1 MADIN
6 VKQLSKAIKIDLDNL
21 LAQMKSA
28 GLSHQSETDIVSTED
43 KKVLLKFIK
52 DSKKDSKKT
61 ISLSTSSQKIAK
73 PNLSVTRI
81 NSPDNEKKS
90 NVKQDF
96 AGSIDFDE
104 AERKRLNAQNE
115 SAEEEKKKAEAK
127 TKVVRKTKQESQKKI
142 PQNPKKDKKTFK
154 DSSKEDQREQE
165 GEKFLAKNLENVQKF
180 EKPQEFIQ
188 REVRIPETI
197 VVSDLAK
204 ELSIKSSDLIKSLM
218 NSGVMVTLNQAID
231 QETAILVVEELGHI
245 GIPQEIESE
254 EEKILEHIV
263 YEGDEELRNPVVSV
277 LGHVDHGKTSILDF
291 IRKSSV
297 ADQEEGGIT
306 QGIGAYQV
314 DHNNQTITFID
325 TPGHAAFSEMRA
337 RGANSTDIVVLVVAA
352 DDGIKPQ
359 TVEAIKHAKA
369 AKVPIIVAIN
379 KCDLPEKNI
388 SKIKNEMMQYELI
401 AEDLSGDTLFVE
413 VSAIKKINLD
423 KLKENIL
430 LQSEILDLKASYSD
444 KARGVVIESKIDKGK
459 GPVSTILISNGKLK
473 RGDYFI
479 CGDTWG
485 KIRAMINYEGKM
497 VNEAFPS
504 MPIEILG
511 MNSSAYAGAEFMV
524 TKDENEAKELTEF
537 RKNNNN
543 QNKVLAKDKTTLF
556 EEVKDKDELN
566 IIIKSDVQGSSE
578 ALKMAINKIEHKEVE
593 AKIILSD
600 IGMINETDVSLAKAS
615 NAILIGFNVKPNRE
629 AKKLAE
635 EQKID
640 IKYFNIIYE
649 AIDHVEKSLSGL
661 LEPDIK
667 ETILGSAEIQKV
679 FKVSTAGKIAGSK
692 VISGEIKSKSKAR
705 IIRDGVVVYS
715 GEILTIFREKN
726 QVKEV
731 GSGLEC
737 GISIKDFIDFKE
749 KDVIES
755 YLSEEVQRS
764 I

>member
-1 MADIN
+1 MAEKSSEIIKFLFNMKVVATIN
-6 VKQLSKAIKIDLDNL
+6 HNIDKDTAEYIVKEF
-21 LAQMKSA
+21 
-28 GLSHQSETDIVSTED
+28 GH
-43 KKVLLKFIK
+43 
-52 DSKKDSKKT
+52 
-61 ISLSTSSQKIAK
+61 K
-73 PNLSVTRI
+73 PIL
-81 NSPDNEKKS
+81 
-90 NVKQDF
+90 
-96 AGSIDFDE
+96 
-104 AERKRLNAQNE
+104 
-115 SAEEEKKKAEAK
+115 EEKPSIEASK
-127 TKVVRKTKQESQKKI
+127 S
-142 PQNPKKDKKTFK
+142 DKNF
-154 DSSKEDQREQE
+154 E
-165 GEKFLAKNLENVQKF
+165 GEV
-180 EKPQEFIQ
+180 
-188 REVRIPETI
+188 
-197 VVSDLAK
+197 
-204 ELSIKSSDLIKSLM
+204 
-218 NSGVMVTLNQAID
+218 
-231 QETAILVVEELGHI
+231 
-245 GIPQEIESE
+245 
-254 EEKILEHIV
+254 KI
-263 YEGDEELRNPVVSV
+263 RPPVVTIM
-277 LGHVDHGKTSILDF
+277 GHVDHGKTSLLDALRDSN
-291 IRKSSV
+291 IVSG
-297 ADQEEGGIT
+297 EHGGIT
-306 QGIGAYQV
+306 QHIGAYQV
-314 DHNNQTITFID
+314 KTENNKLITFID
-325 TPGHAAFSEMRA
+325 TPGHAAFTEMRA
-337 RGANSTDIVVLVVAA
+337 RGSKITDIVVLVVAA

-413 VSAIKKINLD
+413 VSALKKLNLN

-473 RGDYFI
+473 RGDFFI

-497 VNEAFPS
+497 VNEALPS
-504 MPIEILG
+504 MPVEILG
-511 MNSSAYAGAEFMV
+511 MNSSAYAGAEFVV
-524 TKDENEAKELTEF
+524 TQDENEAKELTEF
-537 RKNNNN
+537 RKNSTS
-543 QNKVLAKDKTTLF
+543 QNKSLAKDKTTLF
-556 EEVKDKDELN
+556 ENTNSKDELN

-578 ALKMAINKIEHKEVE
+578 ALKMAITKIEHKEVT

-629 AKKLAE
+629 AKKLSE
-635 EQKID
+635 DQKVD

-649 AIDHVEKSLSGL
+649 AIDYVEKSLSGL

-667 ETILGSAEIQKV
+667 ETVLGSAEIQKV
-679 FKVSTAGKIAGSK
+679 FKVSSAGKIAGSK

-715 GEILTIFREKN
+715 GEILSIFREKN

-731 GSGLEC
+731 GTGLEC

-755 YLSEEVQRS
+755 YLSEEIQRS

>member
-1 MADIN
+1 MDKDKKKTLTISSDL
-6 VKQLSKAIKIDLDNL
+6 KKKIDTSSISTSGKKSFSVEKRKPFKPNKQYNNTSSTPNVNINPDN
-21 LAQMKSA
+21 
-28 GLSHQSETDIVSTED
+28 
-43 KKVLLKFIK
+43 KKKNFARKFIEQQATK
-52 DSKKDSKKT
+52 DFIKKDNKPAGKSKLKLKGPVDKRDFKLT
-61 ISLSTSSQKIAK
+61 VSRALNVEEIEIKQRSLA
-73 PNLSVTRI
+73 SVKRARLK
-81 NSPDNEKKS
+81 EKK
-90 NVKQDF
+90 KPE
-96 AGSIDFDE
+96 G
-104 AERKRLNAQNE
+104 
-115 SAEEEKKKAEAK
+115 EEKKEFKKVIKEVKIPEQITIQELSNRMAEK
-127 TKVVRKTKQESQKKI
+127 SNDIIKFLFNMKVVATI
-142 PQNPKKDKKTFK
+142 NHNIDKDTAEYIVKEFGHKPILEDK
-154 DSSKEDQREQE
+154 PSIAISKSKEKFV
-165 GEKFLAKNLENVQKF
+165 GEVKNR
-180 EKPQEFIQ
+180 P
-188 REVRIPETI
+188 
-197 VVSDLAK
+197 
-204 ELSIKSSDLIKSLM
+204 
-218 NSGVMVTLNQAID
+218 
-231 QETAILVVEELGHI
+231 
-245 GIPQEIESE
+245 
-254 EEKILEHIV
+254 
-263 YEGDEELRNPVVSV
+263 PVVTIM
-277 LGHVDHGKTSILDF
+277 GHVDHGKTSLLDSL
-291 IRKSSV
+291 RDTNVVSG
-297 ADQEEGGIT
+297 EHGGIT
-306 QGIGAYQV
+306 QHIGAYQV
-314 DHNNQTITFID
+314 KTDGNKIITFID
-325 TPGHAAFSEMRA
+325 TPGHAAFTEMRA
-337 RGANSTDIVVLVVAA
+337 RGSKITDIVVLVVAA

-413 VSAIKKINLD
+413 VSALKKMNLD
-423 KLKENIL
+423 KLKESIL
-430 LQSEILDLKASYSD
+430 LQSEILDLKASFSE

-473 RGDYFI
+473 TGDYFI

-485 KIRAMINYEGKM
+485 KIRAMIDYEGKT
-497 VNEAFPS
+497 VKEALPS
-504 MPIEILG
+504 MPVEILG

-524 TKDENEAKELTEF
+524 TKDEDEAKQLTEF
-537 RKNNNN
+537 KKNDSA
-543 QNKVLAKDKTTLF
+543 QNKTSTKDKKTLF
-556 EEVKDKDELN
+556 EDSKEKDELN

-578 ALKMAINKIEHKEVE
+578 ALKMAINKIEHKEVQ

-615 NAILIGFNVKPNRE
+615 NAVLIGFNIKPNRE

-649 AIDHVEKSLSGL
+649 AINHVEKSLSGL
-661 LEPDIK
+661 LEPDVK
-667 ETILGSAEIQKV
+667 ETVLGSAEIQKI

-705 IIRDGVVVYS
+705 IIRDGIVVYS
-715 GEILTIFREKN
+715 GEILSIFREKN

-755 YLSEEVQRS
+755 YLSEKIQRS